1 MRPGDRIVTAMATC
15 PTPVGDHLRKWRQ
28 LRRRS
33 QMDLALDADI
43 STRHLSFIETG
54 RAQPSRGMVLHLAKQ
69 LDVPLRERNFM
80 LLAAG
85 FAPAFAGRALDDPA
99 LAAARR
105 AVDLILTAHE
115 PAPALAVDLSWNL
128 VAANRAVAPLLEG
141 VAASLLGPN
150 ANVLKIAL
158 HPDGMAPRIVNFAEW
173 RAHLLDDLRRQ
184 IEITADSALM
194 DLQDELRSYPT
205 PRASDPRPDD
215 LGGVT
220 VPLQLRHGDRVLSF
234 LSTRTV
240 FGTAVDIT
248 LAELTLETFFP
259 ADTATAQALHVLA
272 SENSA

>member
-1 MRPGDRIVTAMATC
+1 MATC
-15 PTPVGDHLRKWRQ
+15 TTPVGDHLRKWRQ

-43 STRHLSFIETG
+43 SARHLSFIGTG
-54 RAQPSRGMVLHLAKQ
+54 RAHPSRDMVLHLAKQ
-69 LDVPLRERNFM
+69 LDVPLRERNFI

-85 FAPAFAGRALDDPA
+85 FAPAFPGRTLDDPA

-128 VAANRAVAPLLEG
+128 VAANRALAPLLEG

-158 HPDGMAPRIVNFAEW
+158 HPDGMASRIVNFAEW

-194 DLQDELRSYPT
+194 ELQDELLSYPT
-205 PRASDPRPDD
+205 PRASDSRPDD
-215 LGGVT
+215 LGGVA
-220 VPLQLRHGDRVLSF
+220 VPLQLRHGDSVLSF

-240 FGTAVDIT
+240 FGSAVDIT

-259 ADTATAQALHVLA
+259 ADTVTAQSLRVLA
-272 SENSA
+272 SETNASAFEPVRLG